1 MPASP
6 TYPGDRNNDPKSNDF
21 PTRDLALINQPA
33 GAIEFVNT
41 KDDEI
46 VQISYKDGSFI
57 KFNKFSTDKLNMN
70 DMREHTQGDVFNE
83 INGNQVNVVD
93 KDQDNV
99 VYGDKLTKIGDV
111 DRFQKFYEQIK
122 KKLRPLHDLKR
133 LFEIK
138 RTKNHDPI
146 DQAPAQTKSGGF
158 APNPSDSIINKVL
171 VTKSP
176 VEYECATK
184 AGPSRTI
191 FKITKQPEETYE
203 DVAASIGWSDFTS
216 YGLGRSPSTQDGT
229 WSKETQKDKILDER
243 IKIQEELLELE
254 KELGQNKAPSAGSE
268 INKVAKDKIDVI
280 GLVFNDFESV
290 RKDPAGKLVPMGVK
304 IDPLGKSVYTQY
316 APATLV
322 ETVAVDSM
330 PGGKHHVT
338 ACDEYKL
345 TVGSN
350 GIDIKTSGPLEQYAS
365 QMVITTENYELNSSA
380 DIGLKAERIDL
391 SADIISIR
399 PNKKSR
405 VIEDETGNIVVLPLN
420 DKEETEIDG
429 QLLVDGNL
437 GITGNTIIKG
447 GLHTEGNLTFHSQ
460 SCPSEFHITETDFE
474 YGKDIQPPELSECEG
489 GNVKADPTVD
499 KDFPCQES
507 EPPKIPTHADILPH
521 HLIGYCLVECGDCA
535 GCFPVYSV
543 LAENSVMVHAHH
555 HVYKLP
561 PTKFVETDT
570 PFDIT
575 VGNHHNGYPIS
586 PHDAVR
592 SLGSRNNYIEP
603 VLPSPIKHDYTN
615 FTSLEKFGGATSIN
629 GACESITLSNGN
641 WLTQEIGE
649 NKDEQLPSGMGIRT
663 KENQLDELIKKAEEW
678 NTKLEAQYK
687 VLQEKLANIA
697 SV

>member
-1 MPASP
+1 MSASP
-6 TYPGDRNNDPKSNDF
+6 TYPGDRNNNPKSNDF
-21 PTRDLALINQPA
+21 PTKDLALINQSA

-57 KFNKFSTDKLNMN
+57 KFNKFSTDRLNMN
-70 DMREHTQGDVFNE
+70 DLHEQTQGDVFNE

-99 VYGDKLTKIGDV
+99 VYGDKLNKVGDV

-146 DQAPAQTKSGGF
+146 DQAPTQIKAGGF
-158 APNPSDSIINKVL
+158 APNPSDSIINKIL

-176 VEYECATK
+176 VEYKCATK
-184 AGPSRTI
+184 AGPYRTI
-191 FKITKQPEETYE
+191 FQIIKQPEEIYE
-203 DVAASIGWSDFTS
+203 DVPASEGWSDFTS
-216 YGLGRSPSTQDGT
+216 YGLGRSPSTQDGI
-229 WSKETQKDKILDER
+229 WSKETQKEKIVDER
-243 IKIQEELLELE
+243 VKIQEEILELE
-254 KELGQNKAPSAGSE
+254 KELGQNKAPSSGSE
-268 INKVAKDKIDVI
+268 INKIAKDKIDVI
-280 GLVFNDFESV
+280 GLVFNDFESI
-290 RKDPAGKLVPMGVK
+290 RKDPFGKLVPSGVK
-304 IDPLGKSVYTQY
+304 VDPLGKSVYIQY
-316 APATLV
+316 APSTLV

-338 ACDEYKL
+338 ACDDYKL

-350 GIDIKTSGPLEQYAS
+350 GIDIKTTGTLEQYAS
-365 QMVITTENYELNSSA
+365 QMVVTTENYELNSSA

-447 GLHTEGNLTFHSQ
+447 GLHTEGNFSFHSQ
-460 SCPSEFHITETDFE
+460 TCPSEFHITETDFE
-474 YGKDIQPPELSECEG
+474 YGLDIQPVGGECAG

-507 EPPKIPTHADILPH
+507 EPPKIPTHADILPY
-521 HLIGYCLVECGDCA
+521 HLIGYCLVTCGDCN

-575 VGNHHNGYPIS
+575 VGNHQNGYPIS

-592 SLGSRNNYIEP
+592 SIGSRNNYIEP
-603 VLPSPIKHDYTN
+603 VLPNPIKNDFTN

-629 GACESITLSNGN
+629 GACESITLQNGN
-641 WLTQEIGE
+641 WIES
-649 NKDEQLPSGMGIRT
+649 NKEEELPSGMGIRT
-663 KENQLDELIKKAEEW
+663 KENKLDELIKKAEEW
-678 NTKLEAQYK
+678 NSKLEAQYK
-687 VLQEKLANIA
+687 VLQEKLT
-697 SV
+697 SVTTI